1 MTRSV
6 IEHRLEGRSFATCPF
21 SFQERLPVSEDRPPI
36 LIKRYASRKLYDP
49 QTKVYVTLDDVAHY
63 IREGHDVRIVDNKT
77 EEDLTSQY
85 LIQIIAERENKGDSP
100 LPVAVLTDLVRLY
113 QDQTSALTPTFL
125 SQAVDA
131 FTKQQQSVMQS
142 MTNPSHAM
150 GAMQKWQA
158 QQAAMFAKTFGMG
171 GSTPSTPAD
180 EADTKPAES
189 NETAANDRI
198 DALEAQLASLQATL
212 KGMK

>member
-1 MTRSV
+1 V
-6 IEHRLEGRSFATCPF
+6 
-21 SFQERLPVSEDRPPI
+21 

-49 QTKVYVTLDDVAHY
+49 QAKVYVTLDDVARY

-131 FTKQQQSVMQS
+131 FTEQQENVMRS
-142 MTNPSHAM
+142 MTDPAHAM
-150 GAMQKWQA
+150 GEMRKWQA
-158 QQAAMFAKTFGMG
+158 RQAAMFAKTFGMG
-171 GSTPSTPAD
+171 GIAGGNTTSPEPEPTEEPQ
-180 EADTKPAES
+180 EAKAE
-189 NETAANDRI
+189 ANRI
-198 DALEAQLASLQATL
+198 DALEAQLASLQDAL
-212 KGMK
+212 KGMSSK